1 MSQLL
6 KKFSILY
13 VEDDEITLELV
24 SSILHDNFKKVY
36 TANNGQEGIN
46 VYKEHKPDIV
56 LTDVSMPVMNG
67 LEMSAQ
73 IKLENPE
80 QMIAIFTAFNEVDYL
95 YKAINI
101 GIDKYILKPLDPKQ
115 FFSTLNKMAKILDY
129 KNQKEEIDNLI
140 KIQSKILS
148 IGEMLQN
155 ISHQWRQPL
164 NAISTLAS
172 GIKVGKDFDTLSME
186 EEVEMIDKIMLQT
199 KYLSDT
205 IEDFRSFF
213 KNTPLKKEDF
223 EIDETIMKIKALT
236 EDMIEGENIT
246 LISNSKKCML
256 HNNQTHFMQ
265 VFLNLINNSKDIFVQ
280 KKIEGKRYVFIDS
293 KIKDSHLIINFKDN
307 AGGIEDVFMDKI
319 FEPYFTT
326 KHQYTGTGLGLYLSL
341 TILKKYFNGTI
352 SCKNETYIYKTKEY
366 TGAKFTIEIP
376 LEEE

>member
-1 MSQLL
+1 
-6 KKFSILY
+6 
-13 VEDDEITLELV
+13 
-24 SSILHDNFKKVY
+24 
-36 TANNGQEGIN
+36 
-46 VYKEHKPDIV
+46 
-56 LTDVSMPVMNG
+56 
-67 LEMSAQ
+67 
-73 IKLENPE
+73 
-80 QMIAIFTAFNEVDYL
+80 
-95 YKAINI
+95 
-101 GIDKYILKPLDPKQ
+101 
-115 FFSTLNKMAKILDY
+115 
-129 KNQKEEIDNLI
+129 
-140 KIQSKILS
+140 
-148 IGEMLQN
+148 
-155 ISHQWRQPL
+155 
-164 NAISTLAS
+164 
-172 GIKVGKDFDTLSME
+172 
-186 EEVEMIDKIMLQT
+186 MLQT
-199 KYLSDT
+199 KYLSET

-280 KKIEGKRYVFIDS
+280 KNIEGKRYVFIDS